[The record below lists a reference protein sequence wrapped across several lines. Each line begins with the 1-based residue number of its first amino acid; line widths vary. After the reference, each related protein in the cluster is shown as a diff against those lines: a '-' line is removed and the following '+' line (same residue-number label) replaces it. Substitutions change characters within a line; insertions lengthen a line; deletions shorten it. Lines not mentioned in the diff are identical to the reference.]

1 VRKLQLEKKEEVTSV
16 KMGFFDEDDNDPF
29 ESIVRE
35 FFEGTKPSRT
45 SSSRDLIKSE
55 KEERI
60 IDYIE
65 EGNKVYFVLELFG
78 YSKKDIKVDV
88 GKGFVEVEAK
98 KKDFEGVQSYL
109 ISKLSKGTKIKKNIS
124 NLKFK
129 DYNWTFNNGILEV
142 EIETK

>member
-1 VRKLQLEKKEEVTSV
+1 
-16 KMGFFDEDDNDPF
+16 MGFFDEDDNDPF

-98 KKDFEGVQSYL
+98 KKDMDLSSYEKY
-109 ISKLSKGTKIKKNIS
+109 SEFNRKIQIHFS
-124 NLKFK
+124 EKFK
-129 DYNWTFNNGILEV
+129 ELPKELKNNIVNGVVLKGYLEAY
-142 EIETK
+142 